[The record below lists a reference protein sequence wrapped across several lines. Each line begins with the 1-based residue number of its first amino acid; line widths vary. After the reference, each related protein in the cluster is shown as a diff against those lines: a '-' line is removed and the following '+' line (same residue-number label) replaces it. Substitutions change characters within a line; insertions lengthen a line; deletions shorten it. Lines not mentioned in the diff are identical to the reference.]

1 MNEKQETLQG
11 VRAHLQKVIEGVLR
25 CEREFMKVD
34 KGWFQ
39 LMNAVEEERKD
50 EQVNS
55 TVENIDGEGD
65 VAFTSF
71 TEALAG
77 LRAMRIGM
85 EKLHDDI
92 G

>member
-1 MNEKQETLQG
+1 MNDKQETLQG

-39 LMNAVEEERKD
+39 LMNAVEEDRKD
-50 EQVNS
+50 DKVNLA
-55 TVENIDGEGD
+55 VENIDGEGD

-71 TEALAG
+71 TEVMAS
-77 LRAMRIGM
+77 LRSMRIGM